1 MYIFIHTYI
10 HTFIH
15 TYIHTHIYTYT
26 HTCIHTY
33 IQTDTDRQT
42 DIQQISKQT
51 NKQTNKRK
59 MHRQEQ
65 LHAYTLGFRSI
76 PVSAFNVRDA
86 RFDVVE
92 GNHLDKRPIDKG
104 LLGSSIFPDIHQ
116 SRWNHRLMADG
127 VSVEY
132 VLIPNTPVGII
143 PSALS
148 KLGLLPRLGSMV
160 VQWFGLSRDG
170 WLV

>member
-42 DIQQISKQT
+42 DIQQISKET

-86 RFDVVE
+86 RLTWSKE
-92 GNHLDKRPIDKG
+92 IIM
-104 LLGSSIFPDIHQ
+104 GSSIFPDIHQ
-116 SRWNHRLMADG
+116 CRWNHRLMADG
-127 VSVEY
+127 VSAEY
-132 VLIPNTPVGII
+132 VLIPNTPVGIM

-148 KLGLLPRLGSMV
+148 KLGLLPRLGSIV

-170 WLV
+170 